1 MMMVGALALALVYP
15 KPTGIQNTQQ
25 GSVGT
30 VDYGLNDSALEWR
43 SMQPLIIAHRG
54 ASANAKENT
63 LFAFERAIAFGADM
77 VEFDVRRTKDR
88 VLVIYHD
95 AEVKEKPIRKLTYA
109 ELQILDP
116 DIPTLAE
123 VVNLCKGKIRLDV
136 ELKEA
141 GYEKQVMEILRPAF
155 DAESMVVTS
164 FHPFA
169 IRRIKQHYPD
179 VKAGFLFGHGTV
191 KFCKSFRLNAKS
203 VRDRVRE
210 MRADFIAPNWQ
221 LLSHSLLSQVV
232 MGDRPVW
239 VWTVNDEPLMTDLL
253 GDRRIQG
260 IITDRPDV
268 GLHLRESHPNARL
281 AGRV

>member
-1 MMMVGALALALVYP
+1 
-15 KPTGIQNTQQ
+15 
-25 GSVGT
+25 
-30 VDYGLNDSALEWR
+30 
-43 SMQPLIIAHRG
+43 MQPLIIAHRG

-63 LFAFERAIAFGADM
+63 LSAFERAIAFGADM

-95 AEVKEKPIRKLTYA
+95 AEVSEKPLRKLTYA
-109 ELQILDP
+109 ELQALDP
-116 DIPTLAE
+116 DIPTLAD
-123 VVNLCKGKIRLDV
+123 VVALCKGKIRLDV

-141 GYEKQVMEILRPAF
+141 GYEKQVMELLRPAF

-169 IRRIKQHYPD
+169 IRRIKQHYPE

-232 MGDRPVW
+232 TGDRPIW
-239 VWTVNDEPLMTDLL
+239 VWTVNDEPLMADLL
-253 GDRRIQG
+253 SDRRIEG
-260 IITDRPDV
+260 IITDHPDV
-268 GLHLRESHPNARL
+268 GMQIRAARPDAVL
-281 AGRV
+281 ARRL